1 MREKGK
7 GRGDFCTFPIQSN
20 TMRAVTYQFMSIFNE
35 KKQHPVNLK
44 NLADKSTLY
53 ECSILGLLERGS
65 YVAPVSP
72 TDGKIQGT

>member
-35 KKQHPVNLK
+35 KKEHSVNLK
-44 NLADKSTLY
+44 NLADKSTLN
-53 ECSILGLLERGS
+53 
-65 YVAPVSP
+65 VVF
-72 TDGKIQGT
+72 